1 MSHTNVKS
9 EWVDGNLVFYDKSR
23 NIIKTID
30 GSNGYEILSGLGTV
44 TQITSITTGVT
55 LGAIAGTITTV
66 SSTLAAAAEADFVVT
81 NSKVAAT
88 DVVVANIK
96 STSSAGTPIVS
107 VAAVAAGSFTLRLT
121 NLHATNALDNT
132 LLINFVVIKAQA

>member
-9 EWVDGNLVFYDKSR
+9 EWVDGNLVFRDKSR

-30 GSNGYEILSGLGTV
+30 GANGYEIISGAGAV
-44 TQITSITTGVT
+44 TQLTSISTGVA
-55 LGAIAGTITTV
+55 LDAIAGTITTV
-66 SSTLAAAAEADFVVT
+66 STTLAAAAEADFVVT

-96 STSSAGTPIVS
+96 STASAGTPLVS
-107 VAAVAAGSFTLRLT
+107 VVAVAAGSFTVRIT
-121 NLHATNALDNT
+121 NLHASAALDNT
-132 LLINFVVIKAQA
+132 LLINFVVVKAQA